1 MALVYAALCSYLEF
15 AQHVLPR
22 IKAAGYTAVQL
33 MAVMHAEKHC
43 KSVL

>member
-1 MALVYAALCSYLEF
+1 MHRSYLEF

-33 MAVMHAEKHC
+33 MAVGPLLRLFHKPH
-43 KSVL
+43 SGLV